1 MFEQS
6 FLHTRPRV
14 QPISL
19 LTSLTGQLI
28 LIGATFSVPLLFP
41 AKLQRLTI
49 AIPQILTPPPPTAAA
64 HAFGRSSA
72 PARTEVH
79 TFEAPR
85 AISRGA
91 PAVSDTPAVLP
102 GPELA
107 IPGGVP
113 GGIEEATSLGTLTR
127 IAASPPPQKQ
137 TPSRPALLDSPMA
150 VGGHVQEAKLLHRVV
165 PIYPPLARAARVS
178 GVVRLV
184 GVIAPDG
191 TVRNLHVVSGHPL
204 LVAAALAAVRQW
216 VYRPT
221 VLNGK
226 PVEVL
231 CPIEVRFNLD

>member
-1 MFEQS
+1 
-6 FLHTRPRV
+6 
-14 QPISL
+14 
-19 LTSLTGQLI
+19 
-28 LIGATFSVPLLFP
+28 
-41 AKLQRLTI
+41 
-49 AIPQILTPPPPTAAA
+49 
-64 HAFGRSSA
+64 
-72 PARTEVH
+72 
-79 TFEAPR
+79 
-85 AISRGA
+85 
-91 PAVSDTPAVLP
+91 
-102 GPELA
+102 
-107 IPGGVP
+107 
-113 GGIEEATSLGTLTR
+113 
-127 IAASPPPQKQ
+127 
-137 TPSRPALLDSPMA
+137 MA